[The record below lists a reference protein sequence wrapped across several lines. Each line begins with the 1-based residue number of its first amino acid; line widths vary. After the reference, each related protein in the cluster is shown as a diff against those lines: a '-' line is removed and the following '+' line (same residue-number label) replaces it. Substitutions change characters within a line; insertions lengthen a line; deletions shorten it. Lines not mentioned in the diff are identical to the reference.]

1 MWFNTSTGLKLPYYF
16 TQAVD
21 SWWDNGSLPIW
32 ITAQRQAS
40 GPPPRHRP
48 CPHGSRPQACSR
60 SYGQATISSGH
71 ERTSSLQTTGS
82 LHQQKNEIPTRWQE

>member
-1 MWFNTSTGLKLPYYF
+1 MENHGVIHNMWFNTSTGLKLPYYS
-16 TQAVD
+16 TQGVD

-40 GPPPRHRP
+40 AAAASRHSPGTDGSHPRSCRK
-48 CPHGSRPQACSR
+48 

-71 ERTSSLQTTGS
+71 ELTSSLQTTG
-82 LHQQKNEIPTRWQE
+82 